1 MAEPEEPYYFGRL
14 SKGEI
19 YWRDHQPWLKECGY
33 ILRPRYQ
40 PDWVPSWRKDPSEL
54 AIVSED
60 GISLQSNRIMDAVRV
75 EDGALVALKLIS
87 KSAHPDEAKIF
98 DYFSSPELA
107 SETRNHCLPLLAQLS
122 PPDDDDAVIFVMK
135 LMRRYDRPRFDT
147 IGEVVEFFRQIF
159 EGLQFMHHHRVAHRD
174 CNSLNIMMDGQH
186 LFPDGFHPQN
196 PSYPLGPRTFRKA
209 RHYSRTQ
216 RPVKYFFIDFGI
228 STKFEPGEDTWVH
241 PIGGGDDTVPEFPA
255 RAALRVEATTSF
267 EKLDAFP
274 TDIYYLGN
282 LIRLEFLEG
291 APKLNFTAKL
301 GFDFMR
307 PLVSDMVQTDP
318 AKRPTID
325 EVVARF
331 DEIRGRLSGWKL
343 RSRVIKKGES
353 TPRHLGRIARHWLRR
368 VGFIVMRVPA
378 IPTPIR

>member
-1 MAEPEEPYYFGRL
+1 MSVTSSELESHFERL
-14 SKGEI
+14 APGEA

-40 PDWVPSWRKDPSEL
+40 PDWIPSWKTDPTKHAVL
-54 AIVSED
+54 CED
-60 GISLQSNRIMDAVRV
+60 GITLQAVQIMDAIRV
-75 EDGALVALKLIS
+75 EDGASVALKRVYKDL
-87 KSAHPDEAKIF
+87 HPLEAKIF
-98 DYFSSPELA
+98 EYFSSPELA
-107 SETRNHCLPLLAQLS
+107 SDPRNHCLPLLAQLS
-122 PPDDDDAVIFVMK
+122 PPDDDDTVIFVMK
-135 LMRRYDRPRFDT
+135 LMRRYDSPKFRT

-186 LFPDGFHPQN
+186 LYKPHGFHPQN
-196 PSYPLGPRTFRKA
+196 QQHPLGPRTFWKA
-209 RHYSRTQ
+209 RHCSRTQ
-216 RPVKYFFIDFGI
+216 RPVKYYFIDFGI
-228 STKFEPGEDTWVH
+228 SSKFEPGVDARVY
-241 PIGGGDDTVPEFPA
+241 PIHGGDDTAPEFPSRMA
-255 RAALRVEATTSF
+255 MRDGNVKL
-267 EKLDAFP
+267 EKMDPFP

-282 LIRLEFLEG
+282 LILLEFLER
-291 APKLNFTAKL
+291 LDFTAKL

-331 DEIRGRLSGWKL
+331 EEIRGKLSSWKL

-353 TPRHLGRIARHWLRR
+353 TPRHLRRIARHWLHRL
-368 VGFIVMRVPA
+368 GYIVMRVPA